1 LFEILTIALF
11 PAHLNWNLSSNDFW
25 SARIIQRFL

>member
-1 LFEILTIALF
+1 MKIANLFEILTIALF

-25 SARIIQRFL
+25 SARI